1 MSKIKKILQLISN
14 PFFLKHVFRE
24 VYACTEHVKLLKSIG
39 GINTFIDIGSNRGQ
53 FALVAR
59 YTNISSTIYSFE
71 PQSEPASKYKMIFK
85 ADKNAILF
93 QSAIG
98 LKEEEKKMYISKRDD
113 SSSILEIGANQTTI
127 FPGTQ
132 TSSAKLIKVAPL
144 HRFLS
149 KRDLVNDVFVKID
162 VQGYELEVLKGITKY
177 IKSFDYLYVECSF
190 IELYEGQSLAYEV
203 IQYLNSFSFILKGIY
218 NTHYDRNGIAIQG
231 DMLFMKD
238 QK

>member
-1 MSKIKKILQLISN
+1 
-14 PFFLKHVFRE
+14 
-24 VYACTEHVKLLKSIG
+24 
-39 GINTFIDIGSNRGQ
+39 
-53 FALVAR
+53 
-59 YTNISSTIYSFE
+59 
-71 PQSEPASKYKMIFK
+71 MIFK